1 MKEQDIIDI
10 AIKDIIR
17 IGSTTPIKTAVDTIT
32 EKKIRNLVVCDTTKD
47 SYAVL
52 SVGDIVSIAT
62 NSVNLS
68 KPVSSLKLRPLVT
81 CSKNTSTLEAVM
93 LFGEGNAIVGVIDDD
108 GTLMAIA
115 TYSNVLNAIYGYE
128 DDSFAQPIKSLLA
141 KESILIAHIGENL
154 ADYLDTLNSSSA
166 DCLIVLKDDLPYGII
181 TKRDIVKML
190 ARNISLSQNVET
202 LMSSPLMTVDSA
214 ISINNAL
221 VYMQNNKLK
230 RVIVVDKDGK
240 LEGVITQKD
249 LLDAI
254 YTRLTQKGFFNL
266 NKINAILQEQ
276 VNLKTLEL
284 QQLNKDLEIRVENAT
299 RELRESERNLAEM
312 RRNEALFELLRNISH
327 HWRQPLN
334 LISLLAQ
341 ESEMILEQGSDTDG
355 VVQNL
360 KSIVSESKTLS
371 STIDKMTNMYK
382 KNDYKEEKPIDFR
395 LAFEYALG
403 LFVGEHKLQIQR
415 VYEIGECDFCIQSS
429 ALQFIL
435 KELVGNSISIA
446 SKNGKESLKFIFEV
460 KKEDKAT
467 VISLQDDAG
476 GIDEKNAGLIFDP
489 YFTTE
494 FKSRDKG
501 LGLYMVK
508 NLIEKS
514 LNGKITAQPLDGGV
528 KFNIR
533 LPLKRR

>member
-17 IGSTTPIKTAVDTIT
+17 IGSSTPIKTAVDTIT
-32 EKKIRNLVVCDTTKD
+32 EKKIRNLVVCDTAKD

-52 SVGDIVSIAT
+52 SVGDIVSIAK
-62 NSVNLS
+62 NSVDLS
-68 KPVSSLKLRPLVT
+68 RPVSSLKLRPLVT
-81 CSKNTSTLEAVM
+81 CGKNTSTLEAVM
-93 LFGEGNAIVGVIDDD
+93 LFGDGNAIVGVIDDD
-108 GTLMAIA
+108 GALMAIA

-154 ADYLDTLNSSSA
+154 SDYLDTLNSSDA
-166 DCLIVLKDDLPYGII
+166 DCLIVLKNELPYGII

-190 ARNISLSQNVET
+190 AKNISLNQNVES
-202 LMSSPLMTVDSA
+202 LMSAPLMTVDSA

-221 VYMQNNKLK
+221 IYMQDNKLK
-230 RVIVVDKDGK
+230 RVIVVDKEGK

-266 NKINAILQEQ
+266 NKINALLQEQ

-284 QQLNKDLEIRVENAT
+284 QQLNKDLEIRVQNAT
-299 RELRESERNLAEM
+299 KELRESERNLAEM

-341 ESEMILEQGSDTDG
+341 ESEMMLMQGGDTESL
-355 VVQNL
+355 VQNL
-360 KSIVSESKTLS
+360 KSIVSEAKTLS
-371 STIDKMTNMYK
+371 STIDKMTNIYK
-382 KNDYKEEKPIDFR
+382 KNDSKEEARIDFKA
-395 LAFEYALG
+395 AFEQALG
-403 LFVGEHKLQIQR
+403 LFVGTHKLQIQK
-415 VYEIGECDFCIQSS
+415 VYEIGECDLCIQSS

-435 KELVGNSISIA
+435 KELVGNSINIV
-446 SKNGKESLKFIFEV
+446 SKNSKQSLKLTLSV
-460 KKEDKAT
+460 KKEEKAT
-467 VISLQDDAG
+467 LISLQDDAG
-476 GIDEKNAGLIFDP
+476 GIDEKNIGLIFDP

-514 LNGKITAQPLDGGV
+514 LNGKISAQPLDGGV
-528 KFNIR
+528 KFDIR
-533 LPLKRR
+533 LPLQRR